1 MPLAFSIQ
9 NSPLV
14 ENGGVYGD
22 ECARDGSLLLQLVRL
37 PRRLGQDA
45 ALSDEDHV
53 LTGELLLQLADE
65 PEKGHS
71 YLS

>member
-1 MPLAFSIQ
+1 M
-9 NSPLV
+9 
-14 ENGGVYGD
+14 YGD

-53 LTGELLLQLADE
+53 LPGELLLQLADE
-65 PEKGHS
+65 PEKGGMS
-71 YLS
+71 RVNSCLKLS

>member
-22 ECARDGSLLLQLVRL
+22 ERARDGSLLLRLVCL
-37 PRRLGQDA
+37 PPPLGQGA
-45 ALSDEDHV
+45 ALRDDGLGRPGSRR
-53 LTGELLLQLADE
+53 T
-65 PEKGHS
+65 
-71 YLS
+71 